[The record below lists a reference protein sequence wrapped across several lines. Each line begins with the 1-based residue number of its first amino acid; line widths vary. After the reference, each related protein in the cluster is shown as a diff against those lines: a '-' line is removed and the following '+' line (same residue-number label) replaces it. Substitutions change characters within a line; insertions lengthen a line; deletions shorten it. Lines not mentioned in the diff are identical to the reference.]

1 MRQTP
6 TIEIFNEIKT
16 SAISVWET
24 YDNTYGYVTEKL
36 EYINRLENIQDNVMI
51 LYRMFDWINQ
61 AKMLNSLSEESI
73 NYIKENL

>member
-1 MRQTP
+1 M
-6 TIEIFNEIKT
+6 K
-16 SAISVWET
+16 SAATTVWET

-36 EYINRLENIQDNVMI
+36 EYINRLENIQDNAMVFF
-51 LYRMFDWINQ
+51 RMFDWINQ

>member
-1 MRQTP
+1 MTQTP
-6 TIEIFNEIKT
+6 TLEIFNEIKA

-36 EYINRLENIQDNVMI
+36 EYINRLENIQDNVMV
-51 LYRMFDWINQ
+51 LYRMFDWVNQ
-61 AKMLNSLSEESI
+61 GKMLNMLSEESI

>member
-6 TIEIFNEIKT
+6 TIEIFNEIKA

-36 EYINRLENIQDNVMI
+36 EYINRLENIQDNVMVF
-51 LYRMFDWINQ
+51 YRMFDWVNQ
-61 AKMLNSLSEESI
+61 GKMLNMLSEESI
-73 NYIKENL
+73 EYIKENL